1 MLRDHFAI
9 AHAVLLRFGSAR
21 GQGTIEYV
29 GLMLLMSLVLAA
41 VVKAGGDADGA
52 GIKEL
57 IVKKVKG
64 AIDSVGDPKKG

>member
-1 MLRDHFAI
+1 MDH
-9 AHAVLLRFGSAR
+9 HALQGHLHAELHHAAR
-21 GQGTIEYV
+21 AV
-29 GLMLLMSLVLAA
+29 RRRLAA

>member
-1 MLRDHFAI
+1 MLRDQLAI
-9 AHAVLLRFGSAR
+9 VHATLLRLQAER

-29 GLMLLMSLVLAA
+29 GLMLLMSIVLAA

-52 GIKEL
+52 GIKEM

>member
-1 MLRDHFAI
+1 
-9 AHAVLLRFGSAR
+9 
-21 GQGTIEYV
+21 
-29 GLMLLMSLVLAA
+29 MLLMSLVLAA